1 MEITNQKTHGLK
13 EKNENELI
21 GFTLNHFLF
30 GAFLV
35 VVTKVAFTMLVPGQ
49 RVGQLQ

>member
-49 RVGQLQ
+49 NVGQLQ